1 MAKPNR
7 GPRPIISSSVSDTA
21 SQAIVDG
28 LDAGFTIDDM
38 ALDTGPKLRGEARF
52 NQESLDEIVDLSS
65 QGGAIPGQSLV
76 NDPAQP
82 YPWERPPEFTN
93 PKQALDYMVSLLM
106 QPEAMKNIVQS
117 LAKGA
122 AVADIAMVSLYA
134 KFTEGKFNPDVLML
148 LAEPIMYIIMAI
160 GEEANIKYNIED
172 SNDLDE
178 LDDEDY
184 EEEFNQQINEFR
196 TVFEDIKKGTIKQ
209 KIEPEK
215 IKSGVVPQ
223 NILDKVKEQG
233 PEIRSLLSQGES

>member
-1 MAKPNR
+1 
-7 GPRPIISSSVSDTA
+7 
-21 SQAIVDG
+21 
-28 LDAGFTIDDM
+28 
-38 ALDTGPKLRGEARF
+38 
-52 NQESLDEIVDLSS
+52 
-65 QGGAIPGQSLV
+65 
-76 NDPAQP
+76 
-82 YPWERPPEFTN
+82 
-93 PKQALDYMVSLLM
+93 
-106 QPEAMKNIVQS
+106 
-117 LAKGA
+117 
-122 AVADIAMVSLYA
+122 MVSLYA

-184 EEEFNQQINEFR
+184 EEEFSQQVNEFR
-196 TVFEDIKKGTIKQ
+196 SVFEDIKNGTIKQ